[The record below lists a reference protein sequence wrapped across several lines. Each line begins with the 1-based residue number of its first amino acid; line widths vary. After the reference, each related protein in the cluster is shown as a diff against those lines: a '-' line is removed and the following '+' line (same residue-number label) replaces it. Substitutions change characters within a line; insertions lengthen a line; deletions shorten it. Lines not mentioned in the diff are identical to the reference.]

1 MFANSFL
8 YGSYLSSGT
17 FLKRF
22 PLLIIRRENSVFPYL
37 RSLPVNFSK
46 EGQRAKEG
54 KYFIVCTLPL
64 WKTSE
69 KRTEN
74 ESYQHYQHLLQI
86 LARWVY
92 YGVIFSR
99 KIDRLKQLW
108 NNSQNL
114 KITPPWGKTQ
124 KLTISDFSALAFQH
138 SVTAWTLRKIF
149 LIKAQGKVCFR
160 SLMGVIVYLL
170 TVRLLN

>member
-1 MFANSFL
+1 MCFL
-8 YGSYLSSGT
+8 ICDRSPWISQR
-17 FLKRF
+17 KA
-22 PLLIIRRENSVFPYL
+22 REQ
-37 RSLPVNFSK
+37 RK
-46 EGQRAKEG
+46 E
-54 KYFIVCTLPL
+54 KYFIVCALPL

-69 KRTEN
+69 KGTEN

-149 LIKAQGKVCFR
+149 STTAHGKVCFR

-170 TVRLLN
+170 PVRLLN

>member
-1 MFANSFL
+1 MCFL
-8 YGSYLSSGT
+8 ICDRSPWISQR
-17 FLKRF
+17 KD
-22 PLLIIRRENSVFPYL
+22 REQ
-37 RSLPVNFSK
+37 RK
-46 EGQRAKEG
+46 E

-69 KRTEN
+69 KGTEN

-124 KLTISDFSALAFQH
+124 KLTISNFSALAFQH

>member
-1 MFANSFL
+1 MCFL
-8 YGSYLSSGT
+8 ISDC
-17 FLKRF
+17 F
-22 PLLIIRRENSVFPYL
+22 PWISRRKVREQRKEKHLIL
-37 RSLPVNFSK
+37 
-46 EGQRAKEG
+46 
-54 KYFIVCTLPL
+54 CTLPL
-64 WKTSE
+64 WKTSG
-69 KRTEN
+69 KGTEN
-74 ESYQHYQHLLQI
+74 ESYQHYQPLLQI
-86 LARWVY
+86 LGRWVY

-99 KIDRLKQLW
+99 KIDRLKRLW

-149 LIKAQGKVCFR
+149 SITAHGKVCFR

-170 TVRLLN
+170 PVRLLN